1 MREKTCCFTGHR
13 EMLESEGAVKVRLMV
28 ILEELIHQG
37 YRYFGAGGARG
48 FDSLAAKTV
57 LELKERYRDIHL
69 ILVLPFHNQYEA
81 ETGWSMAEIE
91 EYHRLKEKASK
102 VVHLQKN
109 YSKGCYYRRNEHLI
123 DHSSMCVSYQYKNV
137 GGTAYT
143 TRYAER
149 QKVMVINCFKFCAD
163 MDERENLC
171 YHTEK

>member
-13 EMLESEGAVKVRLMV
+13 EILESEGTVKARLMG
-28 ILEELIHQG
+28 ILEELIYQG

-48 FDSLAAKTV
+48 FDSLAARTV

-91 EYHRLKEKASK
+91 EYHRLKEEASK

-123 DHSSMCVSYQYKNV
+123 DHSSVCVAYQYKNT

-143 TRYAER
+143 TNYAK
-149 QKVMVINCFKFCAD
+149 KVGVQLIYLR
-163 MDERENLC
+163 MD
-171 YHTEK
+171 